1 MVPQGQSW
9 TKPRKLQESRILLKQ
24 DCQTWKGHK
33 GEGISSLFLSRSVHT
48 MVPTATDFSTHFCF
62 SAQLCPPFLK
72 VISKPHPL
80 PVSHRSYSN
89 ANASTIL
96 HCPHSG
102 PIISCN
108 NLLTNTLASH
118 LDFHQS
124 VSMVPEKVLQYRCG
138 SVTSLFG
145 ALRWVS
151 GVLMKWLDSLAM
163 TSFWP

>member
-9 TKPRKLQESRILLKQ
+9 TKARKLQGSRILLKQ

-33 GEGISSLFLSRSVHT
+33 GEGISLLFLSRSVHT
-48 MVPTATDFSTHFCF
+48 MVPTATDSSTHFCF
-62 SAQLCPPFLK
+62 SAQLWPLFLK
-72 VISKPHPL
+72 VILKPHPL
-80 PVSHRSYSN
+80 SVSHSSYSN

-108 NLLTNTLASH
+108 NLLTNTQVSH
-118 LDFHQS
+118 LDSHQS
-124 VSMVPEKVLQYRCG
+124 VSMVPEKVLHCKCG
-138 SVTSLFG
+138 SVTSLLG
-145 ALRWVS
+145 ALQWIS

-163 TSFWP
+163 TFFWP